1 MNRKVGLAAISK
13 VILGKEICKKYCMT
27 NWERRPLDDCQVHY
41 AAMDAY
47 IVLKIW
53 EKMAKLIIENQ
64 DNR

>member
-1 MNRKVGLAAISK
+1 
-13 VILGKEICKKYCMT
+13 MT
-27 NWERRPLDDCQVHY
+27 NWERRPLNACQVHY

-64 DNR
+64 DNRQKAKKNKELDNSKKELDKQ